1 MIKIFNVIGT
11 FLKKHNTAILTGAS
25 VAGVVATSVLAT
37 KATIKSVRQYDAELK
52 RRNNEIT
59 FENPNAKDKY
69 KANEIGQFTKLPI
82 KDTIKLCWKNYIPVG
97 ITMAA
102 TIATDICSTKVA
114 DKKAAIATAAANI
127 ANQAYVELKDSINEV
142 VTDPE
147 TRKKIESKAAEKK
160 SIRESNEPAALVGTS
175 NAIIYGQGPTLFK
188 LAYNGV
194 YFRSSVNKIDK
205 AVNNLNYKMM
215 YNNEM
220 YASLSDFFDELGI
233 RDLITPSSDQVG
245 WNIDSR
251 IETKKSKTGICE
263 FTDEA
268 YILVEFTADPTNNYQ
283 KVI

>member
-1 MIKIFNVIGT
+1 MAKIFNAIGT
-11 FLKKHNTAILTGAS
+11 FFKKHNTAILTGAS

-37 KATIKSVRQYDAELK
+37 KATIKSVRQYDAELEQ
-52 RRNNEIT
+52 RNLELKSEGI
-59 FENPNAKDKY
+59 EPL
-69 KANEIGQFTKLPI
+69 EKLPV
-82 KDTIKLCWKNYIPVG
+82 KDTIKLCWKNYIPTGV
-97 ITMAA
+97 TMAA

-220 YASLSDFFDELGI
+220 YASLSDFFDELSL

>member
-1 MIKIFNVIGT
+1 MAKIFNVIGT
-11 FLKKHNTAILTGAS
+11 FFKKHNTAILTGAS

-37 KATIKSVRQYDAELK
+37 KATIKSVRQYDAELEQ
-52 RRNNEIT
+52 RNLELKSEGI
-59 FENPNAKDKY
+59 EPL
-69 KANEIGQFTKLPI
+69 EKLPV
-82 KDTIKLCWKNYIPVG
+82 KDTIKLCWKNYIPTGV
-97 ITMAA
+97 TMAG

>member
-1 MIKIFNVIGT
+1 MAKIFNVIGT
-11 FLKKHNTAILTGAS
+11 FFKKHNTAILTGAS

-37 KATIKSVRQYDAELK
+37 KATIKSVRQYDAELE
-52 RRNNEIT
+52 RRNNELRET
-59 FENPNAKDKY
+59 SKSDFCAQLD
-69 KANEIGQFTKLPI
+69 KLPV
-82 KDTIKLCWKNYIPVG
+82 KDTIKLCWKNYIPTGV
-97 ITMAA
+97 TMAA
-102 TIATDICSTKVA
+102 TIATDVCSTKVA

-268 YILVEFTADPTNNYQ
+268 YILVEFAADPTNNYQ

>member
-1 MIKIFNVIGT
+1 MAKIFNVIGT
-11 FLKKHNTAILTGAS
+11 FFKKHNTAILTGAS

-37 KATIKSVRQYDAELK
+37 KATIKSVRQYDAELEQ
-52 RRNNEIT
+52 RNLELKSEGI
-59 FENPNAKDKY
+59 EPL
-69 KANEIGQFTKLPI
+69 EKLPV
-82 KDTIKLCWKNYIPVG
+82 KDTIKLCWKNYIPTGV
-97 ITMAA
+97 TMAA
-102 TIATDICSTKVA
+102 TIATDVCSTKVA

-268 YILVEFTADPTNNYQ
+268 YILVEFMADPTNNYQ

>member
-1 MIKIFNVIGT
+1 MIKIFNAIGT

-37 KATIKSVRQYDAELK
+37 KATIKSVRQYDAELEK
-52 RRNNEIT
+52 RNLELKSEGI
-59 FENPNAKDKY
+59 EPL
-69 KANEIGQFTKLPI
+69 EKLPV
-82 KDTIKLCWKNYIPVG
+82 KDTIKLCWKNYIPTGV
-97 ITMAA
+97 TMTA

-127 ANQAYVELKDSINEV
+127 ANQAYAELKDSINEV
-142 VTDPE
+142 ITDPE
-147 TRKKIESKAAEKK
+147 TKKKIESKAEEKK
-160 SIRESNEPAALVGTS
+160 AIRESNEPAALVGTN
-175 NAIIYGQGPTLFK
+175 NAIIYGQGPALFK

-205 AVNNLNYKMM
+205 AVNNLNYQMM

-220 YASLSDFFDELGI
+220 YASLSDFFDELNL
-233 RDLITPSSDQVG
+233 RDLITPSSEQVG

-251 IETKKSKTGICE
+251 IEVKKDKTGVCE
-263 FTDEA
+263 FTDEP
-268 YILVEFTADPTNNYQ
+268 YILIEFVTDPTNNYQ